1 MIGIHEI
8 YTKRAWLSIRYAR
21 HVFPLPFS
29 NSLSAQSENYTH
41 LHTIC
46 TKQTH

>member
-1 MIGIHEI
+1 MIGIYEI
-8 YTKRAWLSIRYAR
+8 YTKRAWLSILYAR
-21 HVFPLPFS
+21 HVFPLPSS

-41 LHTIC
+41 LHIIC